1 MPLRHSKSNSHELR
15 NIKHDIQVEYH
26 SFSRSN
32 VKLFVSQSRV
42 EDRTVE
48 LITNTQTQETLYYPY
63 TQRGAVITL
72 QVHHVLATFVLK
84 QTGVTAVYMERA
96 KNTINLCC
104 CVHY

>member
-1 MPLRHSKSNSHELR
+1 MSLRHSKSNSHELR
-15 NIKHDIQVEYH
+15 NIKTRNTSRIC
-26 SFSRSN
+26 FSRSN